1 MTTELLK
8 PATVIE
14 IGNLCLYSMEIRVTR
29 DGQDISLSPK
39 EYKILELFMAN
50 PRRVLSREVLLEE
63 VWGPDFVGDRKTV
76 DVHIR
81 WVREKIEDNPSLP
94 KYLKTVRGFGYRLD

>member
-1 MTTELLK
+1 MSELNR
-8 PATVIE
+8 PETVIE
-14 IGNLCLYSMEIRVTR
+14 HGDICLYSEEIRVTLC
-29 DGQDISLSPK
+29 GKELSLAPK

-94 KYLKTVRGFGYRLD
+94 KYLKTVRRFGYRLD